1 MGWYNAKEREMIQAC
16 LGTLRLRLN
25 FEYHRVPFWG
35 AIKRRLKT
43 SSAPRVDFEVILRD
57 GSPDYPK
64 KMKYFL
70 GAVFFLANM

>member
-1 MGWYNAKEREMIQAC
+1 MIQAC

-57 GSPDYPK
+57 GSPDYQKNNFELILRNFPRDD
-64 KMKYFL
+64 
-70 GAVFFLANM
+70 FLAKNAIE

>member
-1 MGWYNAKEREMIQAC
+1 MIQEC

-43 SSAPRVDFEVILRD
+43 SSAPRVDIEVILSD
-57 GSPDYPK
+57 GSPDYQK
-64 KMKYFL
+64 KHFELILRYFL
-70 GAVFFLANM
+70 GAVFLANM

>member
-1 MGWYNAKEREMIQAC
+1 MIQAC

-57 GSPDYPK
+57 GSPDYQK
-64 KMKYFL
+64 KKIELILRYFL
-70 GAVFFLANM
+70 GAVFFF